1 MGSIRRAESGTWIVT
16 YRTAG
21 GAEVEL
27 ATPARTREEAERLLH
42 HCEMQTWAIR
52 ATGVALTPEPEQ
64 FGALWD
70 WWRVTCL
77 DRYSTT
83 WRRTVI
89 QLAKAFLLPT
99 IGHLFAGEI
108 RPVEFRASLQKC
120 IDDGLKPRTANAIRS
135 IAKTIV
141 DDAIADGR
149 WPLVANP
156 FRLVRTFRVPRRTWP
171 TLCTDDAR
179 RLIEGSVGR
188 WRALWAIAICLGLRR
203 GELFALRRE
212 DVDLDAR
219 SLLVR
224 RSHDRE
230 QTKNGIDRL
239 LPCTDELWAIVGPY
253 LSTLPAGGLV
263 FPGRAGRRLHR
274 DYKLPRRLRE
284 DLRRAGVETP
294 EGFRAHDLRHT
305 FATLATESGM
315 APDVIRLTLGH
326 AGGVTAGYQHISLEA
341 HRREL
346 SKLSLYPHTQGVT
359 P

>member
-1 MGSIRRAESGTWIVT
+1 MLFDEGADLFEGADFFAVARRGAAGFAQPGLAASGGGVPGL
-16 YRTAG
+16 G
-21 GAEVEL
+21 GAPAGDAPEGGEMSGSGDESKASDHALDL
-27 ATPARTREEAERLLH
+27 A
-42 HCEMQTWAIR
+42 
-52 ATGVALTPEPEQ
+52 V
-64 FGALWD
+64 GALGQVVGGELVDEVAHALAHEWFGLGERFEKGD
-70 WWRVTCL
+70 AGFAVGVHGGRGDGADEVAGRVE
-77 DRYSTT
+77 
-83 WRRTVI
+83 V
-89 QLAKAFLLPT
+89 
-99 IGHLFAGEI
+99 
-108 RPVEFRASLQKC
+108 VERF
-120 IDDGLKPRTANAIRS
+120 
-135 IAKTIV
+135 
-141 DDAIADGR
+141 DAAH
-149 WPLVANP
+149 A
-156 FRLVRTFRVPRRTWP
+156 WP

-212 DVDLDAR
+212 DVDLHAR

-239 LPCTDELWAIVGPY
+239 LPCTDELWAIVEPY